1 MVNAFRYRNLRELA
15 DIATALGE
23 LGDARR
29 FAKMADQVKAS
40 YEKSFYSPAT
50 GLYVDGEGVEHSS
63 LHANAAALAFG
74 LVPADRRGKIADFL
88 VSKGMACSVYFA
100 QYLLEALYAAGRGDA
115 AMRLMLAQGDRSWLG
130 MMDFGSTVT
139 MEAWSVKAK
148 PNLDL
153 NHAWGAVPLNIIA
166 RYVLGVTPLE
176 PGFAKISI
184 RPDAGGLR
192 KVKGTVPTAKG
203 PVVVEIDGNRLTVE
217 TKAPARVEWKG
228 KSHDMAPGKRSFVE

>member
-1 MVNAFRYRNLRELA
+1 
-15 DIATALGE
+15 
-23 LGDARR
+23 
-29 FAKMADQVKAS
+29 MADQVKAS
-40 YEKSFYSPAT
+40 YGKAFYNQAT

-115 AMRLMLAQGDRSWLG
+115 AMRLMLAHGDRSWIG
-130 MMDFGSTVT
+130 MMDFGATMT

-184 RPDAGGLR
+184 RPDVGGLQ
-192 KVKGTVPTAKG
+192 KLKGVVPTAKG
-203 PVVVEIDGNRLTVE
+203 PVVVEIEGNRLTVE

-228 KSHDMAPGKRSFVE
+228 KSYDMAPGTRSFVE